1 MHELVKYINNN
12 LKNDIIDLLIS
23 RYGEK
28 EIVEQTCQQI
38 SELRQGS
45 DQEFSQLLLIYSE
58 NRELQ
63 NLILRSYSEFGSA
76 LQRFDKWPPK
86 NRALLEGWDDKS
98 KAILWHLHQRRHAD
112 IEELC
117 EAVGATHYEVL
128 SRLKEIMIPESI
140 KIFGKPIVRF
150 EQSKMDLLSGE
161 KVCFSWW
168 ITDEIIVDI
177 PIDMPVSNR
186 TPELFDEGDRV
197 RIVAVLPNAPL
208 RGSIDV
214 SARYKNGILEVVI
227 KK

>member
-1 MHELVKYINNN
+1 MHKLIKYISNT
-12 LKNDIIDLLIS
+12 LKNDIIDLLTS
-23 RYGEK
+23 LYGEK
-28 EIVEQTCQQI
+28 EIVEQTGQQI

-45 DQEFSQLLLIYSE
+45 DQEFSQLLLIYSG

-76 LQRFDKWPPK
+76 LQRLDIWPSK
-86 NRALLEGWDDKS
+86 NRAFLEGWDDKS

-128 SRLKEIMIPESI
+128 SRLKEIIIPESI
-140 KIFGKPIVRF
+140 KIFGRPIVRF
-150 EQSKMDLLSGE
+150 ERSRMDLLSGE

-168 ITDEIIVDI
+168 INDEMIV
-177 PIDMPVSNR
+177 DMPVSNR

-197 RIVAVLPNAPL
+197 RIVADLPNARL
-208 RGSIDV
+208 QGSIDV

>member
-1 MHELVKYINNN
+1 MHELVKYINNT
-12 LKNDIIDLLIS
+12 LKNDIIDLLMSI
-23 RYGEK
+23 YGEK
-28 EIVEQTCQQI
+28 KIVEQTGQQI

-45 DQEFSQLLLIYSE
+45 DQELSQVLLIYSG

-63 NLILRSYSEFGSA
+63 DLILKSYSEFGIV
-76 LQRFDKWPPK
+76 LQKLDIWPPK

-128 SRLKEIMIPESI
+128 SRLKEIIIPESI
-140 KIFGKPIVRF
+140 KIFGRPIVRF
-150 EQSKMDLLSGE
+150 EQSRMDLLSGE

-168 ITDEIIVDI
+168 INDEMIV
-177 PIDMPVSNR
+177 DMPVSNR

-197 RIVAVLPNAPL
+197 RIVADLPNARL
-208 RGSIDV
+208 QGSIDV
-214 SARYKNGILEVVI
+214 SAKYKNGILEVVI